1 MRRQLAA
8 NDVDESKIASGMEK
22 QIKQSLNEGSIT
34 SEEAQELLVKYCTKK
49 EDGKTVN
56 LTEDDAYYKVQK
68 WGYDAQKTETD
79 ADYSPYLALE
89 EAIRTGSGIEA
100 AVKELTSHGY
110 TDKAVNSKMKELI
123 RDAYLDG
130 DISESRAGEM
140 LTTYVTKTEDGESVK
155 LDSDDAYWL
164 KKEWQYEDGSEEDFN
179 RFDTLTAALQSGS
192 GVTAAISELTSHG
205 YTEKEVSS
213 KVKSIAGELYAKG
226 KITKT
231 QAQSLLTKYVT
242 KTVGGT
248 QTALDTEDI
257 WGEMNRLEYKKL
269 TGETSSSDYALVY
282 YAISNQQ
289 SPKQYIDDALQHGK
303 TKSSIASGITSRYKE
318 EYLQLR
324 KTDVNAASI
333 LKGRLCSAFDYLG
346 YDGLK
351 KVGGWEE

>member
-1 MRRQLAA
+1 M
-8 NDVDESKIASGMEK
+8 
-22 QIKQSLNEGSIT
+22 
-34 SEEAQELLVKYCTKK
+34 
-49 EDGKTVN
+49 
-56 LTEDDAYYKVQK
+56 
-68 WGYDAQKTETD
+68 
-79 ADYSPYLALE
+79 
-89 EAIRTGSGIEA
+89 
-100 AVKELTSHGY
+100 
-110 TDKAVNSKMKELI
+110 
-123 RDAYLDG
+123 
-130 DISESRAGEM
+130 
-140 LTTYVTKTEDGESVK
+140 
-155 LDSDDAYWL
+155 
-164 KKEWQYEDGSEEDFN
+164 
-179 RFDTLTAALQSGS
+179 
-192 GVTAAISELTSHG
+192 
-205 YTEKEVSS
+205 
-213 KVKSIAGELYAKG
+213 YAKG

-351 KVGGWEE
+351 KVGGWEK